1 MTSSG
6 RVITKILIDY
16 DQYLTLKN
24 YEKQIHELNAKKSDD
39 LKIIKQK
46 DDSFVEHEKKQEQT
60 GSGIQLPEDFFE
72 KLSTTITNQIS
83 QKFNLD
89 ALQQL
94 LPVSSS
100 SSSSIISQTGEGNFS
115 NDLFP
120 PAPSSTALDVS
131 QPPAFDAT
139 NQKSQQYDKFD
150 ANKLISL
157 IPQKF
162 HKRAQI
168 LLNNIQDNP
177 LEIDFN
183 TKGEL
188 FIDGECIPNAN
199 IFKIFPQLYVSK
211 VKKFLP
217 GKDELVT
224 KIASKGWGKLIVKGI
239 VKGLKRPPK
248 YKFHKD
254 TLSSVKEFKNWWYLS
269 T

>member
-1 MTSSG
+1 MTSSS

-16 DQYLTLKN
+16 DQYLKLKN
-24 YEKQIHELNAKKSDD
+24 YEKQIEELNAKKTDD
-39 LKIIKQK
+39 LKIIKEK
-46 DDSFVEHEKKQEQT
+46 DDSFVDHEKKQEQT
-60 GSGIQLPEDFFE
+60 GSGLQLPDDFFE
-72 KLSTTITNQIS
+72 KLSTSITNQIS

-94 LPVSSS
+94 LPTSNTNSSS
-100 SSSSIISQTGEGNFS
+100 LVSQTGEGA

-120 PAPSSTALDVS
+120 PAPSFTSLDVS

-150 ANKLISL
+150 NNKLISL
-157 IPQKF
+157 VPQKF

-168 LLNNIQDNP
+168 LLNNIQEIP
-177 LEIDFN
+177 LEIDYN

-199 IFKIFPQLYVSK
+199 IYKIFPQLYVRK
-211 VKKFLP
+211 IKKTLP

-224 KIASKGWGKLIVKGI
+224 KIASKGWGKLIVRGI
-239 VKGLKRPPK
+239 LKGLKRPPK
-248 YKFHKD
+248 YKLHKD
-254 TLSSVKEFKNWWYLS
+254 TTSSVKEFKNWWYLS
-269 T
+269 M